1 LKAPLIIACV
11 VESATG
17 LALLVQ
23 PALVVR
29 LLLGA
34 EIAGAAA
41 IASRVAGI
49 ALFSLA
55 LACWPGNVPTR
66 AALYGM
72 TTYNL
77 LVTLY
82 LLLIGIRGE
91 SVGPLLWPVVL
102 LHALLSLLLIRTWA
116 RAESGTV
123 GKLPTR

>member
-1 LKAPLIIACV
+1 LKAPLVIACV
-11 VESATG
+11 VEAATG
-17 LALLVQ
+17 LALLVR

-29 LLLGA
+29 LLLGS
-34 EIAGAAA
+34 EIAGAGA

-55 LACWPGNVPTR
+55 LACWPGKEPTR

-77 LVTLY
+77 QVTLY
-82 LLLIGIRGE
+82 LLFIGIRGE

-102 LHALLSLLLIRTWA
+102 LHAILSLLLIRTWA
-116 RAESGTV
+116 QAGFGTV
-123 GKLPTR
+123 GQFPTR